1 MIEVATIEDV
11 PRLVDLGA
19 VMHAESPRFREQP
32 FSRVKV
38 AQTLVGLIQGRGVV
52 FVARRDGQIVGG
64 MAGGVAPNW
73 FNDELQG
80 FELAVFLAP
89 EARHGLTAMRLVRA
103 FFLWCR
109 ARGAR
114 HVRMGITT
122 GVHTD
127 STARFYRALG
137 MQDAGVFFDMDLEA
151 NDVHGT

>member
-1 MIEVATIEDV
+1 MIEAATIEDV
-11 PRLVDLGA
+11 PRLVELGA
-19 VMHAESPRFREQP
+19 LMHAEAPNFCELP

-38 AQTLVGLIQGRGVV
+38 AQTLVGLIQGGGVV
-52 FVARRDGQIVGG
+52 FVARRGGEIVGG
-64 MAGGVAPNW
+64 IAGGVAPNW

-103 FFLWCR
+103 FFIWCQ

-114 HVRMGITT
+114 RVRMGITT

-137 MQDAGVFFDMDLEA
+137 MQDAGVFFDMNLEDS
-151 NDVHGT
+151 DVHGT